1 MLPLDTLCGFLSQVA
16 PLKLAE
22 SWDNVGL
29 LVGDR
34 GTKIGRIMTC
44 LTITPDV
51 VAEAIEHQADLIV
64 VHHPLPFQPLKRI
77 TSDTTTGNLLL
88 SLIANRIA
96 VYSAHTAYDSAQEG
110 INQQWCQKLDIQNVK
125 PLVEFQPKE
134 EGNPSSS
141 KNISQEQLGSGR
153 YGHLPEET
161 QLIDLAKRAADS
173 LQAPPARFV
182 GNPVQK
188 VRKIA
193 FTCGSGGSF
202 VGNAVRCGCDAMV
215 TGEATF
221 HTCLEAR
228 AQGLGLILL
237 GHYASERFAME
248 QLATKLGKEF
258 PDLRIWPS
266 KIESDPVSQ
275 C

>member
-1 MLPLDTLCGFLSQVA
+1 MHKDRSCHDLFDDPL
-16 PLKLAE
+16 
-22 SWDNVGL
+22 
-29 LVGDR
+29 
-34 GTKIGRIMTC
+34 
-44 LTITPDV
+44 DV

-161 QLIDLAKRAADS
+161 QLIDLAKGRIPS
-173 LQAPPARFV
+173 ARNV
-182 GNPVQK
+182 LSVTVQK
-188 VRKIA
+188 
-193 FTCGSGGSF
+193 
-202 VGNAVRCGCDAMV
+202 
-215 TGEATF
+215 
-221 HTCLEAR
+221 
-228 AQGLGLILL
+228 
-237 GHYASERFAME
+237 
-248 QLATKLGKEF
+248 
-258 PDLRIWPS
+258 
-266 KIESDPVSQ
+266 
-275 C
+275 